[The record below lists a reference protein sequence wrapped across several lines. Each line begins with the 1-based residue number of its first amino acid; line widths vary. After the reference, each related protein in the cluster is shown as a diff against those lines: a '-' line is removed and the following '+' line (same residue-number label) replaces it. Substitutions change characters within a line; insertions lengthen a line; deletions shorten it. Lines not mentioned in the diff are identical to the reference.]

1 MYGGGRAMELSSVSL
16 APPVV
21 PVRRLCRDRGRGV
34 VGGVASGL
42 AAHLGVEVLVVRLA
56 FVLLLLAGGAGG
68 LMYVAFWALVP
79 QAPMGVVPQAPMG
92 VVPQAPMGVVPQA
105 TLEPERGEPQRA
117 RDRGQ
122 LLAFGAIALGG
133 ILLGTTT
140 GLLASA
146 LVWPALLG
154 GIGIGLIWQQ
164 ADDDQRDRWRA
175 QVPSRLPLLGAG
187 RRWVAVVR
195 LLLGAV
201 LVAAGVATFFAARGD
216 FRAALDGLLATA
228 VVLLGLVLIGGPL
241 LRRVLSDLG
250 DERRERIRSQERAEL
265 AAHLHDSV
273 LQTLALIQRSADDP
287 REVAR
292 LARGQERDLRAWL
305 YAPATTS
312 TGQLREVLETA
323 AAEIED
329 AHGVAIEVIA
339 VGDCPLDE
347 RLAALVTAS
356 REAMV
361 NAAKFAGDT
370 AISVYAEVDDDRV
383 TVFVRDRGPG
393 FDPEA
398 DYPGRY
404 GIAQSIRGRLARV
417 GGRATIRSGAG
428 DGTEVEL
435 SLTRSAA

>member
-1 MYGGGRAMELSSVSL
+1 MYAGAFAVELSSVSL
-16 APPVV
+16 AQPAV
-21 PVRRLCRDRGRGV
+21 PVRRLYRDRSRGIA
-34 VGGVASGL
+34 GGVAAGL
-42 AAHLGVEVLVVRLA
+42 AAHLGLEVLVLRLA

-79 QAPMGVVPQAPMG
+79 QAPMGVVPQG
-92 VVPQAPMGVVPQA
+92 
-105 TLEPERGEPQRA
+105 TLEAEPQRA

-154 GIGIGLIWQQ
+154 GVGIGLIWQQ
-164 ADDDQRDRWRA
+164 ADEAQRDRWRA
-175 QVPSRLPLLGAG
+175 QVVPSRLPILGGG
-187 RRWVAVVR
+187 RRWVAVMR
-195 LLLGAV
+195 LLVGAA

-216 FRAALDGLLATA
+216 FRAALDGLVATA

-241 LRRVLSDLG
+241 LRRVLADLS

-273 LQTLALIQRSADDP
+273 LQTLALIQRNAADP

-292 LARGQERDLRAWL
+292 LARSQERDLRSWL
-305 YAPATTS
+305 YTPEVTTA
-312 TGQLREVLETA
+312 GQLREALDTA

-329 AHGVAIEVIA
+329 AHGVAIEVVA
-339 VGDCPLDE
+339 VGDCPTDE
-347 RLAALVTAS
+347 RLAGLVTAA

-361 NAAKFAGDT
+361 NAAKFAGGA
-370 AISVYAEVDDDRV
+370 AISVYAEIEADHV

-393 FDPEA
+393 FDPDA
-398 DYPGRY
+398 DFPGRY
-404 GIAQSIRGRLARV
+404 GLAQSIRGRLARV
-417 GGRATIRSGAG
+417 GGTATIRSGAG
-428 DGTEVEL
+428 TGTEVEL
-435 SLTRSAA
+435 TVPRRAA